1 MRIKTLF
8 SIPEGEKVTEKA
20 LRRVLVSSICSILL
34 CMTCLVNA
42 TWAWFTVSI
51 ENTGNVIEIAEVK
64 ETITIIDA
72 TKTPV
77 SATDGVYNLPQGS
90 YDICVQLKNN
100 ATDTDDLN
108 KNTKIPVYVLMS
120 VTCAGKENDPQ
131 YYYFLFDNFDN
142 GLEKAEQTLQI
153 NCTSAALR
161 FSVSW
166 TEPASAVSIGDG
178 AVVTSGAP
186 TEPIIVPS
194 TELETAA
201 TTVPTNI
208 PTEPVTEPGGTT
220 SPTETG

>member
-8 SIPEGEKVTEKA
+8 SIPEGERVTEKA
-20 LRRVLVSSICSILL
+20 LRRVLISSICSILL
-34 CMTCLVNA
+34 CMTCLVSA

-64 ETITIIDA
+64 ETITIVDT

-90 YDICVQLKNN
+90 YEICVQLENN

-120 VTCAGKENDPQ
+120 VTCAGKEDDPQ
-131 YYYFLFDNFDN
+131 YYCFLFDN
-142 GLEKAEQTLQI
+142 GLKEAKQTLQI

-166 TEPASAVSIGDG
+166 MEPSAIKIDDTSITIGQNTANLTE
-178 AVVTSGAP
+178 
-186 TEPIIVPS
+186 TEEKSEANSSENEATEQTDPS
-194 TELETAA
+194 TGPAA
-201 TTVPTNI
+201 
-208 PTEPVTEPGGTT
+208 
-220 SPTETG
+220 